1 MSPYCF
7 NYRGLCFQDSIG
19 GVDLPFLAA
28 LRAFVQVEAVPDV
41 LDPFPL
47 VDMVAVFGLDVA
59 VPLAL
64 RARGSEVAEKVPVLG
79 SVFFPVEFVLVES
92 QIPSAVS
99 LAQRAFDGGPHV
111 FGCGGRSGEV
121 DESVRVVGIEI
132 SFHGHVSFPCHLL
145 VPFCSLNHLETKNP
159 RQFLKIAWD
168 LVCFQ
173 IWQITF

>member
-1 MSPYCF
+1 M
-7 NYRGLCFQDSIG
+7 
-19 GVDLPFLAA
+19 
-28 LRAFVQVEAVPDV
+28 QVEAVSGVSDPLPIVDV
-41 LDPFPL
+41 
-47 VDMVAVFGLDVA
+47 VGVVGGDMAI
-59 VPLAL
+59 PIAL
-64 RARGSEVAEKVPVLG
+64 GTIRPKVAEKVTVFG

-92 QIPSAVS
+92 QVPSAVS

-132 SFHGHVSFPCHLL
+132 SFHVHVSFPCHLL